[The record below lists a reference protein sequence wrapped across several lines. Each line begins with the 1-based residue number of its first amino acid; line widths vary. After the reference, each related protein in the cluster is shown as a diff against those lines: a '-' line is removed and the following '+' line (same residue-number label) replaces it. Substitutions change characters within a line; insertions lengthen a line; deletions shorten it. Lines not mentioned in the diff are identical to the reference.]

1 MSYLSIAVIIA
12 YICSYQFGLGPIP
25 LFIASGPKSLSHLNV
40 SIRTIYI
47 FSIYIELFENGPK
60 PAAMSMGSF
69 FFWTGNFVVGM
80 LYPILQLAWG
90 AYAFLPFACV
100 CFSLVIFLRFY
111 LPETRGRVPSE
122 VAPLV
127 SKGLKSRPLQSIS

>member
-1 MSYLSIAVIIA
+1 MNSLKAIAI
-12 YICSYQFGLGPIP
+12 
-25 LFIASGPKSLSHLNV
+25 LNF
-40 SIRTIYI
+40 Y
-47 FSIYIELFENGPK
+47 FFLELFENGPK

-69 FFWTGNFVVGM
+69 FLWAGNFVVGM
-80 LYPILQLAWG
+80 LYPTLQLAWG

-127 SKGLKSRPLQSIS
+127 SKGFKSRPLRSSSAK